1 MNIVQKLFT
10 LIVKIVEI
18 LKHLIKILWGFISSI
33 VMILLGEHRTFFL
46 NLKLLIVSFLSIILF
61 FLTSFSA
68 LNYFEGEVITNQLT
82 FVLDEKKN
90 FLKGL
95 DDLNLRKISF
105 WGLPELEL
113 SGEKFNYKN
122 FTELNQT
129 KVIKLK
135 KNEGQNITPQLEI
148 KSSNKEQE
156 NYLEVLLIELY
167 KSIAVNCLKYDKSR
181 NLIELYLDF
190 DIAKSCYFQTNYND
204 SKKIA
209 DIEIELGNQPF
220 DVTLQGYEIQQ
231 PKLRNQTNSMKLE
244 WTPKSGNKTLDFEVI
259 HPLFIELELNEDET
273 KDNDILLQRILS
285 VTDTRLFHQEQKD
298 YVTNIIKGSVRMTDQ
313 KLNIEPSQFL
323 QFQGGKG
330 IERLYNISLT
340 SQGIKVLFNG
350 TARKVLSGLN
360 FDSPGY
366 NIRGEFLAKFMSKEQ
381 RIAIIGFLIAIVS
394 TLLIEWIKEFSEKL
408 SNNNNED

>member
-135 KNEGQNITPQLEI
+135 KNEGQNITPQLE
-148 KSSNKEQE
+148 
-156 NYLEVLLIELY
+156 
-167 KSIAVNCLKYDKSR
+167 
-181 NLIELYLDF
+181 
-190 DIAKSCYFQTNYND
+190 
-204 SKKIA
+204 
-209 DIEIELGNQPF
+209 
-220 DVTLQGYEIQQ
+220 
-231 PKLRNQTNSMKLE
+231 
-244 WTPKSGNKTLDFEVI
+244 
-259 HPLFIELELNEDET
+259 
-273 KDNDILLQRILS
+273 
-285 VTDTRLFHQEQKD
+285 
-298 YVTNIIKGSVRMTDQ
+298 
-313 KLNIEPSQFL
+313 
-323 QFQGGKG
+323 
-330 IERLYNISLT
+330 
-340 SQGIKVLFNG
+340 
-350 TARKVLSGLN
+350 
-360 FDSPGY
+360 
-366 NIRGEFLAKFMSKEQ
+366 
-381 RIAIIGFLIAIVS
+381 
-394 TLLIEWIKEFSEKL
+394 
-408 SNNNNED
+408 

>member
-1 MNIVQKLFT
+1 
-10 LIVKIVEI
+10 
-18 LKHLIKILWGFISSI
+18 
-33 VMILLGEHRTFFL
+33 MILF
-46 NLKLLIVSFLSIILF
+46 
-61 FLTSFSA
+61 
-68 LNYFEGEVITNQLT
+68 
-82 FVLDEKKN
+82 
-90 FLKGL
+90 
-95 DDLNLRKISF
+95 
-105 WGLPELEL
+105 
-113 SGEKFNYKN
+113 
-122 FTELNQT
+122 
-129 KVIKLK
+129 
-135 KNEGQNITPQLEI
+135 
-148 KSSNKEQE
+148 
-156 NYLEVLLIELY
+156 
-167 KSIAVNCLKYDKSR
+167 
-181 NLIELYLDF
+181 
-190 DIAKSCYFQTNYND
+190 
-204 SKKIA
+204 
-209 DIEIELGNQPF
+209 
-220 DVTLQGYEIQQ
+220 
-231 PKLRNQTNSMKLE
+231 
-244 WTPKSGNKTLDFEVI
+244 
-259 HPLFIELELNEDET
+259 LFIELELNEDET